1 MVAQKK
7 NVSKNLNKN
16 ESTPVVDIN
25 PIADTTS
32 VDVTPVVNVESSVD
46 LTVDTDMASVVSTT
60 PVVDITSTT
69 DNTPIVVQKAG
80 AKKGKKNVVK
90 STEPAPVALAT
101 ETVVSATVP
110 VVLAE
115 TAETAETAKKATKVK
130 KVKADTVPKVKAD
143 AAPKVKADAAPK
155 VSKKVKNVKTDVVE
169 NGEVH
174 DSENDTKTRSFK
186 VQLPEEQEYTGRF
199 TGLTPYQ
206 AANKALSKF
215 FRNSDNTNI
224 SADHIVF
231 SIKESSRGSKRSTYT
246 YKGTRIKLEKAIT
259 YTIKSASGEER
270 VITKQY
276 KNQLIKIK
284 KGVVAQTQDA
294 VVSA

>member
-7 NVSKNLNKN
+7 IVSKNLNKN

-25 PIADTTS
+25 PIADTAS
-32 VDVTPVVNVESSVD
+32 VDVTPVINVES
-46 LTVDTDMASVVSTT
+46 TVDISSTTDIAPVVDTT
-60 PVVDITSTT
+60 PVVDIVSTT
-69 DNTPIVVQKAG
+69 NNTPIVVQKAG

-90 STEPAPVALAT
+90 STEPVVLAT
-101 ETVVSATVP
+101 ETVVSPSEPVVSAVP
-110 VVLAE
+110 VE
-115 TAETAETAKKATKVK
+115 TVKKVK
-130 KVKADTVPKVKAD
+130 KVKAETV
-143 AAPKVKADAAPK
+143 PK
-155 VSKKVKNVKTDVVE
+155 VSKKLKNVKTDIVE
-169 NGEVH
+169 NGEAH
-174 DSENDTKTRSFK
+174 DSENDSKTRSFK
-186 VQLPEEQEYTGRF
+186 VQLPEEQEYSGRF

-284 KGVVAQTQDA
+284 KGVVAQTQEVA
-294 VVSA
+294 IASV

>member
-7 NVSKNLNKN
+7 IVSKNLNKN

-25 PIADTTS
+25 PIADTAS
-32 VDVTPVVNVESSVD
+32 VDVTPVINVES
-46 LTVDTDMASVVSTT
+46 TVDISSTTDIAPVVDTT
-60 PVVDITSTT
+60 PVVDIVSTT
-69 DNTPIVVQKAG
+69 NNTPIVVQKAG
-80 AKKGKKNVVK
+80 AKKGKKNAVK
-90 STEPAPVALAT
+90 STEPVVLAT
-101 ETVVSATVP
+101 ETVVSPSEPVETV
-110 VVLAE
+110 
-115 TAETAETAKKATKVK
+115 KKVK
-130 KVKADTVPKVKAD
+130 KVKAETV
-143 AAPKVKADAAPK
+143 PK
-155 VSKKVKNVKTDVVE
+155 VSKKLKNVKTDIVE
-169 NGEVH
+169 NAEAH
-174 DSENDTKTRSFK
+174 DSENDSKTRSFK
-186 VQLPEEQEYTGRF
+186 VQLPEEQEYSGRF

-284 KGVVAQTQDA
+284 KGVVAQTQEVA
-294 VVSA
+294 IASV